1 MISVAMCTFNGERFI
16 EAQLRSIL
24 AQSTPVDEIVISDDG
39 STDATIAI
47 AVRVLDAH
55 PSISYRVIPNEVA
68 LGVTKNFEQAVCSTS
83 GDLIVLSDQDDVWY
97 PDRIER
103 AESRFEADE
112 HLLLLHAEARL
123 VGADG
128 EPLGA
133 TLFEALEA
141 TAWELDSISSGRAI
155 DVFLR
160 RNLALGAAIMFR
172 RHLLEAAL
180 PFDPH
185 WVHDEW
191 LAVIA
196 AATGDGTVDFI
207 PEPVIDYRQHG
218 ANQIGVRKLSFRGK
232 VGRLMQPR
240 AQRNR
245 RLLLAHEA
253 LAVRL
258 DGLGVRAAVIA
269 AAHEK
274 VEHERVRN
282 ALPSNR
288 LARVVPVLR
297 EVRTGRYSTK
307 GRGAPDIL
315 RDLVQPVT

>member
-16 EAQLRSIL
+16 EAQLRSIV
-24 AQSTPVDEIVISDDG
+24 AQSVPVDEIVVSDDG

-47 AVRVLDAH
+47 VVRVLDAH
-55 PSISYRVIPNEVA
+55 PSISYRVLRNEVA
-68 LGVTKNFEQAVCSTS
+68 LGVTKNFEQAVCATS

-97 PDRIER
+97 ADRIER
-103 AESRFEADE
+103 ARSRFEADK
-112 HLLLLHAEARL
+112 HLLLVHAEARL
-123 VGADG
+123 VDADG
-128 EPLGA
+128 GPLGA

-141 TAWELDSISSGRAI
+141 TSWELGSIASGHAI

-172 RHLLEAAL
+172 RQLLEAAL

-232 VGRLMQPR
+232 VGRLMEPR

-245 RLLLAHEA
+245 RLLLAFEA
-253 LAVRL
+253 LLTRL
-258 DGLGVRAAVIA
+258 GELGVEPEVLTAAR
-269 AAHEK
+269 EK
-274 VEHERVRN
+274 VAHERVRS
-282 ALPSNR
+282 ALPA
-288 LARVVPVLR
+288 ARVLRVLPVLT
-297 EVRTGRYSTK
+297 EVRTGRYRTK
-307 GRGAPDIL
+307 GRGAPDVL
-315 RDLVQPVT
+315 RDLVQPIG